1 MGRHGSA
8 ARGRRADG
16 GFTLVE
22 LLVVLATVALLAM
35 VGVPA
40 LGSLVERSR
49 VASATTAMAVS
60 LANVRMRAVESAT
73 PVHPVPEHDAAR
85 TASAAA
91 TGAGAG
97 SRSPTSTARASAR
110 RPKRSR
116 TGSRR
121 RPRRM
126 SASSRRRGARAWY
139 SSPTAAPGAAT

>member
-8 ARGRRADG
+8 ARGHRAGG

-22 LLVVLATVALLAM
+22 LLVVLAMVALLAM

-73 PVHPVPEHDAAR
+73 PYTLCPSTTGQECERGSDWCAR
-85 TASAAA
+85 
-91 TGAGAG
+91 
-97 SRSPTSTARASAR
+97 
-110 RPKRSR
+110 
-116 TGSRR
+116 
-121 RPRRM
+121 
-126 SASSRRRGARAWY
+126 
-139 SSPTAAPGAAT
+139 